1 MSEKK
6 RLILGVTG
14 PTGAGKSTVVKLLE
28 AEFGFFAIDT
38 DQLAREAVNEE
49 DCARAL
55 REAFGADLYDEK
67 GNLNRALLAQRAF
80 QSDEK
85 TKRLNEITHPV
96 VIRLL
101 WERIGRAGK
110 KTRKFVID
118 VPLLYESGLDSICD
132 FVLAVTAPY
141 QTRLSRIR
149 RRDGLTLEQAK
160 LRMARQKKNQFYESR
175 ADIVINGRSSD
186 PKADLAAAL
195 TKLQVID

>member
-1 MSEKK
+1 M
-6 RLILGVTG
+6 
-14 PTGAGKSTVVKLLE
+14 
-28 AEFGFFAIDT
+28 
-38 DQLAREAVNEE
+38 
-49 DCARAL
+49 
-55 REAFGADLYDEK
+55 
-67 GNLNRALLAQRAF
+67 
-80 QSDEK
+80 
-85 TKRLNEITHPV
+85 
-96 VIRLL
+96 IRLL

-186 PKADLAAAL
+186 TKADLAAAL

>member
-14 PTGAGKSTVVKLLE
+14 PTGAGKSTIVKLLE
-28 AEFGFFAIDT
+28 AEFGFYAIDT

-55 REAFGADLYDEK
+55 REAFGADLYDEA
-67 GNLNRALLAQRAF
+67 GNLNRALLADRAF

-85 TKRLNEITHPV
+85 TKRLNGITHPV

-101 WERIGRAGK
+101 RERIAHAGK

-149 RRDGLTLEQAK
+149 KRDGLTLEQAK
-160 LRMARQKKNQFYESR
+160 LRMARQKKNQYYESR

-186 PKADLAAAL
+186 PKADLTAAL

>member
-1 MSEKK
+1 M
-6 RLILGVTG
+6 
-14 PTGAGKSTVVKLLE
+14 
-28 AEFGFFAIDT
+28 
-38 DQLAREAVNEE
+38 
-49 DCARAL
+49 
-55 REAFGADLYDEK
+55 
-67 GNLNRALLAQRAF
+67 
-80 QSDEK
+80 
-85 TKRLNEITHPV
+85 
-96 VIRLL
+96 
-101 WERIGRAGK
+101 
-110 KTRKFVID
+110 ID

-186 PKADLAAAL
+186 TKADLAAAL